1 MNTALDIQEIAAVS
15 VSPATRVGGGE
26 AAAGSEP
33 AVATIPTLLVFL
45 DDETGFLHWKPDDV
59 KGARW
64 RCSKSPNIEA
74 VCRQAEEVMPE
85 RYEINYVTSKN

>member
-1 MNTALDIQEIAAVS
+1 MDTTLNIQEIAAAPHPHPQGV
-15 VSPATRVGGGE
+15 GGE
-26 AAAGSEP
+26 ATAESAP

-45 DDETGFLHWKPDDV
+45 EDETGFLHWKPDDV

-85 RYEINYVTSKN
+85 RYVIDYVTTKN